1 MYLSNHIL
9 NFLSHLQLT
18 IQLPKGVHVMNP
30 YLDLAAWKL
39 CEQFYN
45 KYYSDDAPRV
55 LVLGINPGRFGGGIT
70 GIPFT
75 DPLTLEKECGILNTL
90 KKKTELSAEFIYRMI
105 RAYGG
110 PDQFYRRFYI
120 SALSPLGFILDGKN
134 LNYYDNK
141 ELEKKVTPF
150 IIDSVRAQL
159 GFGIRDDVC
168 FCLGEGENFKF
179 LSQLNSSH
187 HFFERIIP
195 LAHPRFIMQYRRKKI
210 DEYADQ
216 GGQGDRVRK
225 HGAEQVALLAL
236 LADRRARYDDRLSID
251 HFSHYAAG

>member
-1 MYLSNHIL
+1 MTFHPARRGLTSACVLVNSPMVLSHQIL
-9 NFLSHLQLT
+9 KFLSHLQLT
-18 IQLPKGVHVMNP
+18 IQLPKGVDVMNP
-30 YLDLAAWKL
+30 YLDPAAWKL

-75 DPLTLEKECGILNTL
+75 DPLTLEKECGIQNTL

-105 RAYGG
+105 GDYGG

-120 SALSPLGFILDGKN
+120 SALSPLGFTQEGKN

-141 ELEKKVTPF
+141 ELEKRVTPF
-150 IIDSVRAQL
+150 IIESIRIQL
-159 GFGIRDDVC
+159 DFGIGRDTC

-179 LSQLNSSH
+179 LSKLNSIH

-210 DEYADQ
+210 DQYVADYLVKMK
-216 GGQGDRVRK
+216 DYRIT
-225 HGAEQVALLAL
+225 
-236 LADRRARYDDRLSID
+236 D
-251 HFSHYAAG
+251 